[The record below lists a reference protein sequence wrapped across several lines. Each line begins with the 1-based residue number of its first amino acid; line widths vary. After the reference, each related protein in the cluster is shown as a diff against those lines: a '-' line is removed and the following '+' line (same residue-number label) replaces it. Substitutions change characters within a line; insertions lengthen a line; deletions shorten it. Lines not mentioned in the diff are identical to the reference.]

1 MVKIATRPPR
11 RRIAS
16 AVAIGNLPQ
25 PARIPTS
32 SPSSDGSS
40 FTSPDKAFIVLVTT
54 LYLAISKH
62 SVRILVLFKSDLM
75 LLSRRTLLLT
85 IESSAPIL
93 QLV

>member
-1 MVKIATRPPR
+1 M
-11 RRIAS
+11 
-16 AVAIGNLPQ
+16 
-25 PARIPTS
+25 
-32 SPSSDGSS
+32 
-40 FTSPDKAFIVLVTT
+40 LVTT